1 MSEQGREQRTVWGL
15 GLLAVALLVL
25 VVVVMFQPIEATCRR
40 ACAASTDVERCVE
53 LCVGK

>member
-1 MSEQGREQRTVWGL
+1 MSTMERVTIWAL
-15 GLLAVALLVL
+15 GLLVIALLATA
-25 VVVVMFQPIEATCRR
+25 VVVVAQPIEATCRR